1 MLWLA
6 AISAAVMAVV
16 AVILVL
22 GVQPLDA
29 DPAAPPNYGDS
40 FWTTLGVALDPGAVE
55 DAGWAYRLVM
65 LAVAIIG
72 ILIVSTII
80 GVLTSG

>member
-16 AVILVL
+16 AVILAL

-29 DPAAPPNYGDS
+29 DPAAPSTYGDS
-40 FWTTLGVALDPGAVE
+40 FWTTLG
-55 DAGWAYRLVM
+55 WR
-65 LAVAIIG
+65 
-72 ILIVSTII
+72 
-80 GVLTSG
+80 